1 MADQQHATLSIGYG
15 ENPAAGIQQT
25 VRNIALEGL
34 VRIDR
39 NGRPSPWLAE
49 RWSVAPDGLTWRLHL
64 RPGASFHNG
73 QPATASV
80 LRDIVAKDLRGYV
93 GPAYEDVREIRA
105 SGPYELEFLLQRRST
120 VLFEGLDVPVQ
131 LGDTLVGTGPF
142 SVNTAA
148 ADVEMLANS
157 SYYGGRPLID
167 RIVFQSYDSV
177 RSAWADMLRGRVD
190 MLYEVGIDAV
200 DSLSLSTQ
208 TKVFTFERPYA
219 FLVFLNVRN
228 PKLQD
233 KALRR
238 GLNAA
243 IDRDALVAGALNSHG
258 TPADGPVW
266 PHHWSYGRELPR
278 FSFQPRRLGD
288 ANSPIQISCLI
299 LSDYSHERVGLAIQR
314 ELREVGVELQFEQVS
329 PEQFVARFETGNFEA
344 GLVDTRMGPSLL
356 RPYQLWY
363 SGAPF
368 NWGRFSSARVDGALD
383 RIRSA
388 PDDAAYR
395 DGVADFQR
403 AIVEDPPAIF
413 LAWGERLR
421 AVSTRFEVPSE
432 PGRDIL
438 SAPVLRLWR
447 PIAGGTINSPN

>member
-1 MADQQHATLSIGYG
+1 
-15 ENPAAGIQQT
+15 
-25 VRNIALEGL
+25 
-34 VRIDR
+34 
-39 NGRPSPWLAE
+39 
-49 RWSVAPDGLTWRLHL
+49 
-64 RPGASFHNG
+64 
-73 QPATASV
+73 
-80 LRDIVAKDLRGYV
+80 
-93 GPAYEDVREIRA
+93 
-105 SGPYELEFLLQRRST
+105 
-120 VLFEGLDVPVQ
+120 
-131 LGDTLVGTGPF
+131 
-142 SVNTAA
+142 
-148 ADVEMLANS
+148 
-157 SYYGGRPLID
+157 
-167 RIVFQSYDSV
+167 
-177 RSAWADMLRGRVD
+177 MLRGRVD

-266 PHHWSYGRELPR
+266 PHHWSYSRELPR
-278 FSFQPRRLGD
+278 FGFQPQRLGD
-288 ANSPIQISCLI
+288 PNHPLRISCLI
-299 LSDYSHERVGLAIQR
+299 LGDYSHERIGLAIQR

-329 PEQFVARFETGNFEA
+329 PGQFLARFGAGNFEA

-363 SGAPF
+363 SDAPF

-383 RIRSA
+383 RVRSA
-388 PDDAAYR
+388 PDDAAYK

-403 AIVEDPPAIF
+403 AIVDDPPAIF

-447 PIAGGTINSPN
+447 PMSGGTMNGPN